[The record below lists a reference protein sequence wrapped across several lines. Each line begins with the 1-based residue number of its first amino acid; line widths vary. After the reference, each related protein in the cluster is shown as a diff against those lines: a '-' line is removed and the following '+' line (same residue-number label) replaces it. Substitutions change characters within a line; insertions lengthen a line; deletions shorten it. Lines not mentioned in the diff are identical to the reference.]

1 MELGPGVGLTLGSG
15 DEESLIGWKGE
26 SFKPGDV
33 FGSKVGTHYTLP
45 ALSRHASSLTQ

>member
-1 MELGPGVGLTLGSG
+1 MVGWALESG

-33 FGSKVGTHYTLP
+33 FGSKVGIQATILAYLYTRLLLY
-45 ALSRHASSLTQ
+45 ANT